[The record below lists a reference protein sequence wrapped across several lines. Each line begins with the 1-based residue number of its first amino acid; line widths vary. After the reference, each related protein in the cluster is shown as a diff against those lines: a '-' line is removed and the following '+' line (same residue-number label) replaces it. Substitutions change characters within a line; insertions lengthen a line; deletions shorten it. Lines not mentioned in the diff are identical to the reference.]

1 MLETVNCSNSG
12 YRLHSKDDIDD
23 LCFLRHSRDLRF
35 SSVQMK
41 ELLYLR
47 KNANRQSVDVKQL
60 TQEYIE
66 TLNQK
71 IAQL

>member
-1 MLETVNCSNSG
+1 
-12 YRLHSKDDIDD
+12 
-23 LCFLRHSRDLRF
+23 
-35 SSVQMK
+35 MK

-71 IAQL
+71 IAQLQEMVNSLQNSFDNCAGDDNTECAILNGLEQGQ